1 MGYTHYWRYDPKSEE
16 FQKGLLMLLPDAKLI
31 IDKAEARGIYV
42 RGKGDTSPV
51 TEGGIWFDGAA
62 PPGVLDQEEYEH
74 ETFVMESS
82 HPWLYEQNTEWDQW
96 RKESYDTN
104 GHHFV
109 FCKTAQKPYDLVVGT
124 ILLRANH
131 LFGLDVSSD
140 GDWDTFAEWG
150 IIRDFYSQVFGEEPT
165 VPQGMGLDSA
175 DLDTSGLV

>member
-31 IDKAEARGIYV
+31 IDKAEAKGIYV
-42 RGKGDTSPV
+42 RGKGDTSPL

-62 PPGVLDQEEYEH
+62 PPGVGDERKYRN

-82 HPWLYEQNTEWDQW
+82 HPWLENQESDQDEWLF
-96 RKESYDTN
+96 ESYQES
-104 GHHFV
+104 GQHFE

-140 GDWDTFAEWG
+140 GDWDTFHEWG
-150 IIRDFYSQVFGEEPT
+150 IIRDFYSQVFEEEPV
-165 VPQGMGLDSA
+165 VPRRMGLDPD
-175 DLDTSGLV
+175 DLIASGLV

>member
-1 MGYTHYWRYDPKSEE
+1 MGYTHYWKYDPKSEE

-42 RGKGDTSPV
+42 CGRGGTSPV

-62 PPGVLDQEEYEH
+62 PPGVLDQEEYKH

-82 HPWLYEQNTEWDQW
+82 HPWLENQESDHDEWLF
-96 RKESYDTN
+96 ESYQES
-104 GHHFV
+104 GHHFE

-131 LFGLDVSSD
+131 SFGLDVSSD
-140 GDWDTFAEWG
+140 GDWETPDEWG
-150 IIRDFYSQVFGEEPT
+150 GIRDFYREVFGEGAR
-165 VPQGMGLDSA
+165 VPLGMT
-175 DLDTSGLV
+175 DLG